1 MDPVGSDGKPQ
12 LGKKKLIK
20 VKSKTTLSFPRYRTK
35 SFSFS
40 QGEKTFF
47 LQPGERLAKGIQD
60 VYVLEE
66 DEGLILRCTETFKED
81 GVSRLSR
88 RKIET
93 LLSAS
98 FSEHSAK
105 SR

>member
-1 MDPVGSDGKPQ
+1 MVTVTVLNSRQYCVIMDPVDRSGKPQ
-12 LGKKKLIK
+12 LGRKKL
-20 VKSKTTLSFPRYRTK
+20 V
-35 SFSFS
+35 

-81 GVSRLSR
+81 GVSCPLSSLTR
-88 RKIET
+88 
-93 LLSAS
+93 
-98 FSEHSAK
+98 
-105 SR
+105 